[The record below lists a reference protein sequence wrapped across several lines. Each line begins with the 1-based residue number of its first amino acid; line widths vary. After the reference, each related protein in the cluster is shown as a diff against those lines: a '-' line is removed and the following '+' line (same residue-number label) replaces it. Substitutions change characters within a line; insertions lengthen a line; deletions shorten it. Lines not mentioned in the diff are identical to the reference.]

1 MNLNKLNLTEIE
13 LFIKML
19 YGVWSSCLF
28 HGPDHETNKSP
39 HRMQVSPPARNDDR
53 SPIWN
58 IWRPH
63 IFSLQ
68 RIRTKDFLYIKEK
81 IDWPMGINYTSIEFK
96 LTQFFLCC
104 QSFDR
109 RGQWIFQKIRVIQDK
124 SKLTRVAM
132 IWLRVKVNRTRLRR
146 AARFARNEIKY
157 QKSRE
162 SGLFQYNLYARTIA
176 CLF

>member
-1 MNLNKLNLTEIE
+1 MSFRKWWK
-13 LFIKML
+13 F
-19 YGVWSSCLF
+19 
-28 HGPDHETNKSP
+28 
-39 HRMQVSPPARNDDR
+39 
-53 SPIWN
+53 
-58 IWRPH
+58 
-63 IFSLQ
+63 
-68 RIRTKDFLYIKEK
+68 YIKEK
-81 IDWPMGINYTSIEFK
+81 IDWPIGINYTSIEFK

-109 RGQWIFQKIRVIQDK
+109 RGQWIFQKMRVIQDK

-176 CLF
+176 CSSFIPLYKQKFYKSWQMLLAVPPRGGHFRNFWVGMCRWEPGTLNLYQS